1 MFKFQDIITVANVGL
16 MKATSHT
23 LSVQGA
29 YTLTR
34 LKAEVSRLTNE
45 YNQRNELLPKE
56 VGIEDTKAFDA
67 RQEELNKKEK
77 KTKEEQKEWEDNN
90 EKISRLIGLRNTLRN
105 DEVTINCRPMSYEDW
120 FKLKQENKEL
130 MVSFF
135 DNQGKE
141 IDKRELFDF
150 IEILGEDV
158 LWKAPEEDN

>member
-1 MFKFQDIITVANVGL
+1 MFKFKDIITMANVGL

-34 LKAEVSRLTNE
+34 LKSEVSRLTND
-45 YNQRNELLPKE
+45 YQQRDNALPKE
-56 VGIEDTKAFDA
+56 VGIEDAKAFDA
-67 RQEELNKKEK
+67 RQEELNKKGK
-77 KTKEEQKEWEDNN
+77 RTEEEEKEWEDNT
-90 EKISRLIGLRNTLRN
+90 EKLARLMGLRETLQN

-120 FKLKQENKEL
+120 HHLKQENKEL

-141 IDKRELFDF
+141 VDKRELFDF
-150 IEILGEDV
+150 IEILGEGV
-158 LWKAPEEDN
+158 LWKAPEE